1 MSFDN
6 EVNLVL
12 ESKGI
17 NESLARVIV
26 VSFITPLNPTINI
39 VNDIKT
45 AVSEAVTNAIIHGY
59 DGQAGKIYMNL
70 RLKNDILQVEI
81 KDNGIGIKDID
92 VVKEPLYT
100 SKPEME
106 RSGMGFTVM
115 ETFMDK
121 LTVTSTYGLG
131 TTIVMTKNLSR
142 EVIENDKNSPSL

>member
-6 EVNLVL
+6 EVNMVL
-12 ESKGI
+12 DAISV
-17 NESLARVIV
+17 NESLARVV
-26 VSFITPLNPTINI
+26 AVSFITPLNPTINV

-59 DGQAGKIYMNL
+59 DGATGKIYMNL
-70 RLKNDILQVEI
+70 RLKDSVLQVEI

-92 VVKEPLYT
+92 KVKEPLYT

-121 LTVTSTYGLG
+121 LEVFSTYGLG
-131 TTIVMTKNLSR
+131 TTIIMTKDLSKT
-142 EVIENDKNSPSL
+142 ESVWK

>member
-1 MSFDN
+1 MNFDN
-6 EVNLVL
+6 EVNIVL
-12 ESKGI
+12 DAKGT

-26 VSFITPLNPTINI
+26 VSFITPLNPTINT

-59 DGQAGKIYMNL
+59 DGKDGRIFMNL
-70 RLKNDILQVEI
+70 RLKDNILQVEI
-81 KDNGIGIKDID
+81 KDNGIGIKDIEQ
-92 VVKEPLYT
+92 VKEPLYT

-121 LTVTSTYGLG
+121 LSVTSTYGLG
-131 TTIVMTKNLSR
+131 TTIVMTKDLSKEIAEDCQTPNL
-142 EVIENDKNSPSL
+142 

>member
-6 EVNLVL
+6 EVNMVL
-12 ESKGI
+12 DAISV
-17 NESLARVIV
+17 NESLARVV
-26 VSFITPLNPTINI
+26 AVSFITPLNPTINV

-59 DGQAGKIYMNL
+59 DGATGKIYMNL
-70 RLKNDILQVEI
+70 RLKDSVLQVEI

-92 VVKEPLYT
+92 KVKEPLYT

-121 LTVTSTYGLG
+121 LEVFSTYGLG
-131 TTIVMTKNLSR
+131 TTIIMTKDLSKT
-142 EVIENDKNSPSL
+142 ESV